1 MRLDKLTTKFQAAIA
16 DAQSLAVGRDHQYME
31 PLHVLTAMLDQQGG
45 TTRHLLAQ
53 AGANVNSIRSE
64 LGKALDRLPQVDGV
78 AGDVQV
84 SNDLNRALNLADKLA
99 QQHDDQFVSTELFV
113 LGASTQKNSLGELL
127 RAQGADENA
136 LKAAIEALR
145 GGESVADPNAEESR
159 QALERYTIDLTER
172 AEQGKLD
179 PVIGRDDEIR

>member
-1 MRLDKLTTKFQAAIA
+1 M
-16 DAQSLAVGRDHQYME
+16 
-31 PLHVLTAMLDQQGG
+31 
-45 TTRHLLAQ
+45 
-53 AGANVNSIRSE
+53 
-64 LGKALDRLPQVDGV
+64 PQVDGV

-159 QALERYTIDLTER
+159 QTLERYTIDLTER

-179 PVIGRDDEIR
+179 PVIGRDDEIRRAIQVLQRRTKNNPVLIGEPGVGKTAIIEGLAQRIVNG